1 METAIARHAVLTI
14 TEAPA
19 MSSAI
24 VLLAMATGLVTVVMD
39 RVAAIAA
46 GLGQLAP
53 RQTVQTP
60 EQYLVVMAVE
70 HAMGPVTVLA
80 IQDGA
85 THIVLRVLM
94 VGREA
99 IVMSLI
105 VLA

>member
-1 METAIARHAVLTI
+1 M
-14 TEAPA
+14 
-19 MSSAI
+19 
-24 VLLAMATGLVTVVMD
+24 LLAVIAPMDIAMTLLLD
-39 RVAAIAA
+39 RVSVMMA
-46 GLGQLAP
+46 GLGQPAP

-70 HAMGPVTVLA
+70 HVQHLVRVIV

-85 THIVLRVLM
+85 THIVLRVLLA
-94 VGREA
+94 GREA

>member
-1 METAIARHAVLTI
+1 MEIAIARHVVVVTMEVIVMSLVASVPMDI
-14 TEAPA
+14 A
-19 MSSAI
+19 MI
-24 VLLAMATGLVTVVMD
+24 LLLERVFVAM
-39 RVAAIAA
+39 A
-46 GLGQLAP
+46 GLGQLVP

-94 VGREA
+94 VGRVV